1 MKKILDEIITLLLPP
16 VICLGCEE
24 PRNIDF
30 GAPLCKKCE
39 EELETLKLSEYV
51 CPNCLSPLSSNSTC
65 TYCRDGGM
73 ENIYQAFAPYHYHGV
88 ARQLIIQL
96 KFGFVD
102 DAAVPLANAMY
113 QCIYGMSF
121 DAMVP
126 VPLHKDRL
134 AERGINQ
141 AEKLA
146 ELISEQNNIPLLN
159 ALIKTKKNKRQSS
172 LHKKTKRESNVKD
185 AYKICKDVK
194 GLNLLLIDD
203 VRTTGSTARAC
214 AKELVSNGA
223 ESVSLLTAAVAPPR
237 EI

>member
-1 MKKILDEIITLLLPP
+1 MKIFDKIVDLLLPP

-24 PRNIDF
+24 PRKIDF

-51 CPNCLSPLSSNSTC
+51 CLNCLSPLSSNSTC
-65 TYCRDGGM
+65 KYCQEGGM
-73 ENIYQAFAPYHYHGV
+73 QNIYQAFAPYHYHGV
-88 ARQLIIQL
+88 ARKLIIQL

-102 DAAVPLANAMY
+102 DAAIPLADAMY
-113 QCIYGMSF
+113 QCIYGMPF

-134 AERGINQ
+134 RERGINQ
-141 AEKLA
+141 SERLS
-146 ELISEQNNIPLLN
+146 ELISAQNGIPILK
-159 ALIKTKKNKRQSS
+159 ALEKIKKTKRQSS
-172 LHKKTKRESNVKD
+172 LNKKEKRESNVKG
-185 AYKICKDVK
+185 AYAICEDVE

-214 AKELVSNGA
+214 AKELASHGA
-223 ESVSLLTAAVAPPR
+223 KSVSLLTAAVAPPK
-237 EI
+237 EK